1 MMTELAVALPGT
13 RSPRGWPRR
22 LLAAA
27 RRANP
32 TLLAGIAIIG
42 GWALLSLLAPLLTPA
57 GPYHVFPDSSLLAPS
72 SAFPFGTDERGRDLF
87 ARVLYGFRY
96 DMLLSGVAIVVAI
109 IGGLIVGAIAA
120 NTGGWVDNALMRL
133 MDVLFAFPS
142 FVLALVLAGA
152 LGASMWNL
160 VIAIGVVF
168 LPLYARLVRGAML
181 AEKEKQYVEA
191 AQGIGVSSRRLIVS
205 HLLPNSLGPVVT
217 QSAMN
222 VAWAIMTIAGI
233 SYLGFGIQPP
243 TPEWG
248 LMISEGAG
256 FITTGQWWMS
266 FFPGAAILSLV
277 AGLMLLDDGLRQEE

>member
-1 MMTELAVALPGT
+1 MTELAVALPEP
-13 RSPRGWPRR
+13 RSSRVSPRRVVS
-22 LLAAA
+22 AA

-32 TLLAGIAIIG
+32 ATVAGIAIVG
-42 GWALLSLLAPLLTPA
+42 SWVVLSLLAPLLTPA
-57 GPYHVFPDSSLLAPS
+57 GPTHVFPDASLLSPS
-72 SAFPFGTDERGRDLF
+72 REFPFGTDERGRDML
-87 ARVLYGFRY
+87 ARVLVGFRY
-96 DMLLSGVAIVVAI
+96 DIILSGLAVLVAIV
-109 IGGLIVGAIAA
+109 GGVVVGAVAA
-120 NTGGWVDNALMRL
+120 TAGGWVDNALMRL

-142 FVLALVLAGA
+142 FVLALMLAGA

-160 VIAIGVVF
+160 VVAIGVVF
-168 LPLYARLVRGAML
+168 LPLYARLVRGSML

-191 AQGIGVSSRRLIVS
+191 AQGIGVGSRRLILT

-256 FITTGQWWMS
+256 FITTGQWWVS
-266 FFPGAAILSLV
+266 FFPGVAILSLV
-277 AGLMLLDDGLRQEE
+277 AGLMLLDDGLRQED